1 MSEIYVFFGLG
12 WIMASA
18 TMLIG
23 GFLEKNEIKR
33 LNAKLKREQH
43 FSEKLQEELNS
54 KKEND
59 YEY

>member
-33 LNAKLKREQH
+33 LNAKLKREQN
-43 FSEKLQEELNS
+43 FSKKLQEELNS